1 MSKFKSSIAMMVAGG
16 AIGAA
21 GHASAATIPYDYS
34 SFGSG
39 GAAHNVNI
47 LGVDEY
53 SYGPNGIKS
62 DFTPLAPSA
71 LTGTYSQTPTPE
83 STDTYSTASIKTNGP
98 AGPAITGDSYLNLSF
113 DANGAAYLGAAKF
126 TTVTDPAGGPTDVVL
141 DSITYQPAG
150 AVPEP
155 DAWLLLAGGMGL
167 AGAALRRKRD
177 QAAVA
182 A

>member
-21 GHASAATIPYDYS
+21 GHASAATVTYNYS

-39 GAAHNVNI
+39 GAPQNVNI

-53 SYGPNGIKS
+53 SYGPDVIKS
-62 DFTPLAPSA
+62 NFTPLAPGA
-71 LTGTYSQTPTPE
+71 LTGTYSQNPTPE
-83 STDTYSTASIKTNGP
+83 STDTYSNTSIKTNGIG
-98 AGPAITGDSYLNLSF
+98 GPAFSGDSYLNLSF
-113 DANGAAYLGAAKF
+113 DANGAGFLGAAKF
-126 TTVTDPAGGPTDVVL
+126 TTVADPAGGPTDVVL
-141 DSITYQPAG
+141 DSITFQP
-150 AVPEP
+150 VPEP

-167 AGAALRRKRD
+167 AGAALRRKRA